1 MPLKKYGAVLG
12 GGVPRE
18 GLYFGPCEE
27 ESVEKAVFASVLVCE
42 GVEDA
47 GLDGSGDSD

>member
-1 MPLKKYGAVLG
+1 MEPSG
-12 GGVPRE
+12 GGGIPWL

-27 ESVEKAVFASVLVCE
+27 EAVEEAVFASVLVCE
-42 GVEDA
+42 GVEDT